1 LPDANVH
8 ILQNGD
14 VLHVHN
20 GKAQVRGSVPSG
32 IVLVDGLAL
41 GEMKG
46 SVLKERRELAEDGV
60 LIVSVVLDGEGKL
73 AGEVRIESRGF
84 IHTSDATALYEE
96 MHRGVLK
103 VIDNIGDKA
112 PRDPEQL
119 EARIRGKVREI
130 VRRTTRAT
138 PNVIP
143 MITFLRPGEGKV
155 MPPARSQA
163 KKEGVDL

>member
-1 LPDANVH
+1 MRH
-8 ILQNGD
+8 IL
-14 VLHVHN
+14 LY
-20 GKAQVRGSVPSG
+20 
-32 IVLVDGLAL
+32 LAL
-41 GEMKG
+41 
-46 SVLKERRELAEDGV
+46 SASLAACDGDN
-60 LIVSVVLDGEGKL
+60 S
-73 AGEVRIESRGF
+73 VRITT
-84 IHTSDATALYEE
+84 TSSSDDQGA
-96 MHRGVLK
+96 GVLK